1 MWPGR
6 IIEPPASS
14 RVSFYRYYEWEDGLR
29 YLIPVY
35 LS

>member
-6 IIEPPASS
+6 IIEPPPS

>member
-6 IIEPPASS
+6 IIEPPP